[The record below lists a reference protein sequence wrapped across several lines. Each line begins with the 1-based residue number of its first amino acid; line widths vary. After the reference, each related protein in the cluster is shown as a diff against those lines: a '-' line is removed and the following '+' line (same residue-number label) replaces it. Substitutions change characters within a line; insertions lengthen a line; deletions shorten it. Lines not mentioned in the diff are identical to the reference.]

1 MMDNKIKFD
10 EKWNDPSVQSV
21 MTKVSNRY
29 KRNVD
34 LDEIDSIKM
43 DTLWTCVDKFDPTKG
58 MKFTSYVYQ
67 QLSYA
72 FKNKVKKKNVQFN
85 NVETLEKID
94 EDFENQVN
102 VSEFLFGL
110 DEELIQVIEQRFYK
124 NMTMVEIGKTNG
136 YSRETA
142 RRRVQKAIKICKG
155 MCD

>member
-1 MMDNKIKFD
+1 MDNKIKFD

>member
-1 MMDNKIKFD
+1 MDKKMKFD
-10 EKWNDPSVQSV
+10 EKWNDPSIQSV

-43 DTLWTCVDKFDPTKG
+43 DTLWVCIDKFDPTKG

-72 FKNKVKKKNVQFN
+72 FKNKVKKRGVQFN
-85 NVETLEKID
+85 NVDTLEKID

-124 NMTMVEIGKTNG
+124 NMTMIEIGKTNG

-142 RRRVQKAIKICKG
+142 RRRVQKAIKICKN